1 MEKAIIAVVGGGTM
15 GNGIAE
21 VFAVAG
27 HSVYL
32 YDVALEI
39 REKALFDITDRL
51 RRKSGRGKLS
61 EPVEVILQR
70 IRTVDTLDELHQA
83 ELVIEAVV
91 ERMDVKQQ
99 IFSVLDQ
106 ICSQTAILAT
116 NTSSLSIT
124 ETASVTK
131 HPERVVGMHFFN
143 PAPVMRLVEVV
154 AGQFTEAF
162 VVEKVVQI
170 ASEVGK
176 LAIRVTDT
184 PGFVVNRVARPFY
197 LEALRIA
204 GSQVASVQAIDR
216 IIKSTGFK
224 MGPFELQ
231 DLIGIDVNYAVTA
244 SVYESY
250 FQESRFR
257 PHGLQRSMVQSGNIG
272 KKTGR
277 GYYSYDRQ

>member
-257 PHGLQRSMVQSGNIG
+257 PHGLQRSMIQSGNIG